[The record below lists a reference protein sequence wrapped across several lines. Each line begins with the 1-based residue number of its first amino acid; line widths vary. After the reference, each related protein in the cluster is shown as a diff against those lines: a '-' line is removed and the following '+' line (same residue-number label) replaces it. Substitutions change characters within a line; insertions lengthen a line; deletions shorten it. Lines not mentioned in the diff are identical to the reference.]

1 MNPEADI
8 ELSWKEKAVIVI
20 STAYH
25 AAVTGVKGFS
35 STRMLIILLLLVS
48 ILPTACIPH
57 KKLTVVAAA
66 SLVED
71 VAKSAYKQSDLS
83 VIRDGM
89 PAYLLLMDGMVEA
102 WPTNERL
109 LIAAAQGYASYASAF
124 IEDQDKDYA
133 NVLYAKAKNYAL
145 RSMGQ
150 RGFNNIRVSSFDD
163 FQDELKDIR
172 QKDVPY
178 VFWTAACW
186 GNWIGL
192 NLSSMAAMA
201 ELPRVELMMRKVLE
215 LDEAFY
221 YGGPHLFM
229 GIWYASR
236 PKIAGGNLDLAREH
250 FQKAIELGQGK
261 FLMTHVYYAQYYAR
275 RAFDEELFK
284 SALQKVLETPAD
296 ILPELTL
303 LNTVAHQKAKNM
315 LDHLE
320 DFF

>member
-1 MNPEADI
+1 MNLEVDI
-8 ELSWKEKAVIVI
+8 ALSWKKIAAI
-20 STAYH
+20 SFNTAYH

-35 STRMLIILLLLVS
+35 RNRVFIFLFLLAS
-48 ILPTACIPH
+48 ILPAACLPH
-57 KKLTVVAAA
+57 KKLTVGAAA

-71 VAKSAYKQSDLS
+71 VAKSAYKQSDLR

-109 LIAAAQGYASYASAF
+109 LIAAAQGYSSYASAF
-124 IEDQDKDYA
+124 MEDHDKKYA
-133 NVLYAKAKNYAL
+133 NVLYAKARDYAL
-145 RSMGQ
+145 RSMEQ
-150 RGFNNIRVSSFDD
+150 RGFNNIRESSFDD
-163 FQDELKDIR
+163 FRYELNDIR
-172 QKDVPY
+172 KKDVPY
-178 VFWTAACW
+178 AFWTAACW

-236 PKIAGGNLDLAREH
+236 PKIAGGNLDLAQEH
-250 FQKAIELGQGK
+250 FQKAITLGQGK

-275 RAFDEELFK
+275 RAFDEELFR
-284 SALQKVLETPAD
+284 SELQKVLDTPAD
-296 ILPELTL
+296 ISPELTL
-303 LNTVAHQKAKNM
+303 LNTVAHQRAKDM
-315 LDHLE
+315 LDHLK